1 MTDKKDLI
9 IFLFRVAPANVAIQK
24 SKSNESRS
32 SVDSGVDTERSSS
45 SSSSPGSANGGLV
58 ANKTSKTT
66 GERGRTD
73 FKCPFIAFNI
83 GPYTE
88 TIMSSSGGSGPNAP
102 MSFVTTTSGL
112 ISSSAPPDF
121 NGGCWEEPLDDI
133 EKDGPKNS

>member
-9 IFLFRVAPANVAIQK
+9 IFLFRAAPANVAIQK

-83 GPYTE
+83 PYTE

-112 ISSSAPPDF
+112 TSSSAPPDF
-121 NGGCWEEPLDDI
+121 NGGCWEEPPDDI